1 MRAGVRTPREAHAY
15 AIEWTRTDEEA
26 APMTRSRPLH
36 KGNRLERVSLN
47 VRTAG
52 WLTRGI
58 WRLSKGL
65 WR

>member
-1 MRAGVRTPREAHAY
+1 
-15 AIEWTRTDEEA
+15 
-26 APMTRSRPLH
+26 MTRSRPPH
-36 KGNRLERVSLN
+36 KGNRLERVALN